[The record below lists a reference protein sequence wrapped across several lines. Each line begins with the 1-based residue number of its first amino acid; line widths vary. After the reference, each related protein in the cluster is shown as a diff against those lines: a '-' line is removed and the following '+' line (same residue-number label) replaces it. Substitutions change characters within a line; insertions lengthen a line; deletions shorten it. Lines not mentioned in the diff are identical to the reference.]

1 MYKKLYI
8 RPIVKTHVPKFERPI
23 LAGTFEDINDP
34 ADWNSKQGFMDDD
47 EESSAW
53 GNVWK

>member
-1 MYKKLYI
+1 MKKKYYI
-8 RPIVKTHVPKFERPI
+8 QPLTKIH
-23 LAGTFEDINDP
+23 LAFLVRHLMNLASEQGSNSD
-34 ADWNSKQGFMDDD
+34 DWNSKQGFFDDD